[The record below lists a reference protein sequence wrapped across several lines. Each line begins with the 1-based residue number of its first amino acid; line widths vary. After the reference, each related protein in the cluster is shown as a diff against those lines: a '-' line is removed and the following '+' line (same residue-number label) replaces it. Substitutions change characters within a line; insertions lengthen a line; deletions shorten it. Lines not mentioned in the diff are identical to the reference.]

1 MSDLQ
6 FASLGS
12 GSKGNGTLIEA
23 DGTMILVDCG
33 FSMRETERRLQRLS
47 RSVEQVTALLVTH
60 EHGDHVSGVKSLA
73 KKYKIPVWSSRGTAK
88 AAKLDELET
97 LGRWHCIDIHQ
108 SFEINAIQI
117 QPIPVPH
124 DAKEPCQFIF
134 SDGDWRVG
142 VLTDTGSIT
151 TYIEEQ
157 YSGCDAFILEANHD
171 QEMLAQSAYPNSL
184 KRRVGGNFGH
194 LNNGQAKDLLNK
206 IDISKLQYLVAS
218 HISDKNNTVALARDK
233 MSEALDFD
241 PSWIHVASQDE
252 GLNWC
257 KLRHQL

>member
-1 MSDLQ
+1 MQ

-12 GSKGNGTLIEA
+12 GSRGNCTLIET
-23 DGTMILVDCG
+23 DGTIVLVDCG

-47 RSVEQVTALLVTH
+47 RDIKQVSSILVTH
-60 EHGDHVSGVKSLA
+60 EHGDHVRGVASLA
-73 KKYKIPVWSSRGTAK
+73 KKYDIPVWSSRGTAK
-88 AAKLDELET
+88 AAKLDGLEQ
-97 LGRWHCIDIHQ
+97 WSCIDIHQ
-108 SFEINAIQI
+108 NFEINALQI

-151 TYIEEQ
+151 PYIEEQ
-157 YSGCDAFILEANHD
+157 YSACDAFVLEANHD
-171 QEMLAQSAYPNSL
+171 EEMLANGSYPTSL
-184 KRRVGGNFGH
+184 KHRVGGNYGH
-194 LNNGQAKDLLNK
+194 LNNSQAKDLLNT

-233 MSEALDFD
+233 MSEALDAD
-241 PSWIHVASQDE
+241 ASWIDVASQDE
-252 GLNWC
+252 GLDWRV
-257 KLRHQL
+257 LRHHL